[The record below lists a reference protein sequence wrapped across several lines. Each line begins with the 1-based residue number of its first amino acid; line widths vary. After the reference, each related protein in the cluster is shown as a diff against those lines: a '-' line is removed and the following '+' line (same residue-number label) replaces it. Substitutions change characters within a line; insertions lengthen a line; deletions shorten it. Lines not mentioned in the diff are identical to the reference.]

1 MKDTLTEVRSEFWLV
16 QGRSKVGSLLRKC
29 FLCRKFGAKL
39 LQKPPAAP
47 LPDFRAQ
54 VCDPFSSVGVDY
66 LGVIFVYS
74 TPRNK
79 DVTLQKVYV
88 CLFTCATTR
97 AIHLDIVPD
106 ASCEAFINCLRRFIG
121 RRGTPKMFVS
131 DNAKCF
137 VGEELKR
144 FAKLYDM
151 EWQLIVEKSP
161 WWGGFYERMV
171 QVVKRPLRKILRR
184 TNVSYDELLTI
195 ITEIEAVVNCRPL
208 CFLYSDDTEEVLT
221 PSHLLSG
228 KRLIST
234 SRIFPDENLEEDEIS
249 LNSRVKY
256 IRTLIQHYERRWKNE
271 YLTELREYQRS
282 QNKIP
287 AKQVKT
293 GDVVLIHDEK
303 LPRNSWRLGKVE
315 ELIQSKDGHVRACKL
330 RVYSKG
336 RKKSYLNRPVN
347 KLVYFEVSSTPE
359 NG

>member
-1 MKDTLTEVRSEFWLV
+1 MLNEQATIDENKFNQIVYSLGAYKDADGLIRLKGRLENSDLSDMAKFPLFIPNKCCLDDLIIFDAHVKVLHSGVKDTLTEVRSEFWLV

-171 QVVKRPLRKILRR
+171 QVVKLPL
-184 TNVSYDELLTI
+184 
-195 ITEIEAVVNCRPL
+195 
-208 CFLYSDDTEEVLT
+208 
-221 PSHLLSG
+221 
-228 KRLIST
+228 
-234 SRIFPDENLEEDEIS
+234 
-249 LNSRVKY
+249 
-256 IRTLIQHYERRWKNE
+256 
-271 YLTELREYQRS
+271 
-282 QNKIP
+282 
-287 AKQVKT
+287 
-293 GDVVLIHDEK
+293 
-303 LPRNSWRLGKVE
+303 
-315 ELIQSKDGHVRACKL
+315 
-330 RVYSKG
+330 
-336 RKKSYLNRPVN
+336 
-347 KLVYFEVSSTPE
+347 
-359 NG
+359 